1 MCEGI
6 VSLLTTTRTTEPAL
20 IIPGEPVPK
29 DGTYS
34 QNRFRQAETRI
45 AWLATNKWR
54 RCRRCRIVLTIR
66 SYLGTRRRGALP
78 DLECLIRTVKG
89 ALRGVLYLEEE
100 QVDNLDVKKSLQQDN
115 PRTEIEWV

>member
-45 AWLATNKWR
+45 AWLATNKWQ

-78 DLECLIRTVKG
+78 DLERLIRTVKG